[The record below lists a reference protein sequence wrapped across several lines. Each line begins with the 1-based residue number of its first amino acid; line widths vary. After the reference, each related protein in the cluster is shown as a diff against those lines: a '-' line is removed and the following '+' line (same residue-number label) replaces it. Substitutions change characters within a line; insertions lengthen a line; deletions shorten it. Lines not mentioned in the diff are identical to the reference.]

1 MQPGGSGMPDMQ
13 QLMQQAQQMQQQLM
27 TAQEELAD
35 AEVTG
40 TAGGGMVTATVS
52 GSGELRKLDLDA
64 KVVDPEDTETLSDLI
79 VAAVRDANHNASKLA
94 EEKLGPLAGGL
105 GGGMGDLGNMLGGG
119 PGGPAIP
126 GA

>member
-1 MQPGGSGMPDMQ
+1 MPDMQ
-13 QLMQQAQQMQQQLM
+13 ALMQQAQQMQEQLLA
-27 TAQEELAD
+27 AQEELAD

-40 TAGGGMVTATVS
+40 SAGGGLVTATVS
-52 GSGELRKLDLDA
+52 GSGELRKLDLDRT
-64 KVVDPEDTETLSDLI
+64 VVDPDDTETLSDLI
-79 VAAVRDANHNASKLA
+79 VAAVRDANHNASGLA

-105 GGGMGDLGNMLGGG
+105 GGGLGDLGTMLGGG